1 MKRFRKNLYTIE
13 KIVWVRHQMQ
23 YIKDKDGYLFS
34 DMVYPTKIKPEDLP
48 EWYVHGRYCKR
59 WGYLSAKGVADLK
72 YIPNLWV
79 NHFLK
84 DDFLLVSYH
93 EPIREVPDGKWIW
106 EKYNGFDF
114 TISGN
119 EILWFLKAA
128 RKYSEIDISEI
139 AGQIQEKADML
150 PQKHPHE
157 FKDFRFDVQAYLDQS

>member
-13 KIVWVRHQMQ
+13 KIVWVCHRMQ

-84 DDFLLVSYH
+84 DDFLLISYH

-106 EKYNGFDF
+106 EKYTGFDF

-128 RKYSEIDISEI
+128 RKYSGIDISEI
-139 AGQIQEKADML
+139 TRQIQEKADML

-157 FKDFRFDVQAYLDQS
+157 FKDFRFDVQAYLDKE